1 MQKMILKA
9 IAKQFRLDEVLDYV
23 FKPNQNNEDIIE
35 MKDDIKI
42 LKAIA
47 HPQGEFVRC
56 SKCNCKIKENKC

>member
-1 MQKMILKA
+1 MLINA

-47 HPQGEFVRC
+47 HPQREFVR
-56 SKCNCKIKENKC
+56 SSECNLKLEENKC